1 MIYRYLFIFWCI
13 VKSKEP
19 RFWHFCLLNMNQD
32 TDAEFTHFIFN
43 KKRKKNSIWW
53 VTTAYGGSWMG
64 CTGPSG
70 LQVKQS
76 SYKKQNKTTK
86 NVQLVEFNEH
96 DEPNVG
102 RLHEAPQDQN
112 RSRQFSCRPANKL
125 TKVLLIVF
133 FLKHLFTFLLPGTI
147 FIHIPRNLHRNVS
160 GSAKPDGSQKG
171 RFLGKFLP
179 NTTNKLELLY
189 LFKPRFI
196 QIILFTKWNP
206 M

>member
-1 MIYRYLFIFWCI
+1 MFCKHGFISVLNDQAKDAKNTTTKNKCLKSVIYRYLFIFWCI

-86 NVQLVEFNEH
+86 NVQLVEFKRTWRTKFWSS
-96 DEPNVG
+96 PWSTT
-102 RLHEAPQDQN
+102 
-112 RSRQFSCRPANKL
+112 RSKQIPTVFLSTRQ
-125 TKVLLIVF
+125 
-133 FLKHLFTFLLPGTI
+133 
-147 FIHIPRNLHRNVS
+147 
-160 GSAKPDGSQKG
+160 
-171 RFLGKFLP
+171 
-179 NTTNKLELLY
+179 
-189 LFKPRFI
+189 
-196 QIILFTKWNP
+196 
-206 M
+206 